1 VSARYTFATV
11 MVLNHELAEMSG
23 FYQRSF
29 LRRQQVLF
37 VVNIPIALGLIKLI

>member
-1 VSARYTFATV
+1 VSARYTFAAV

-29 LRRQQVLF
+29 CVDNRYFLWQ
-37 VVNIPIALGLIKLI
+37 ISP